1 MRLHRIRKVQAPKR
15 RSVAGRAGSGLSG
28 AAESA
33 QAAAAATSPI
43 ATAMNKNDLD
53 SSNVLYDADFEIEEE
68 KLNES
73 TSAFPM
79 NPNTTNIFNR

>member
-1 MRLHRIRKVQAPKR
+1 
-15 RSVAGRAGSGLSG
+15 
-28 AAESA
+28 
-33 QAAAAATSPI
+33 
-43 ATAMNKNDLD
+43 MNKNDLD

-79 NPNTTNIFNR
+79 NPNNTNIFNR

>member
-1 MRLHRIRKVQAPKR
+1 MQAPKR
-15 RSVAGRAGSGLSG
+15 RSHAGRGGSGLSG

-43 ATAMNKNDLD
+43 ATAMNMNDLD
-53 SSNVLYDADFEIEEE
+53 SSNVLYDADFEFEEE

-73 TSAFPM
+73 TSAFPIK
-79 NPNTTNIFNR
+79 PTSTNIFNR